1 MVHSGY
7 EATAVDRTF
16 GSWRGFRDTV
26 VATVASR
33 L

>member
-7 EATAVDRTF
+7 EATAVNHTF
-16 GSWRGFRDTV
+16 SSLRGFRDTV
-26 VATVASR
+26 VTTVTGR